1 LIILSFIKSLLTS
14 LFQRE
19 AFPLIKGGEG
29 VVVPSLE
36 KRGKGR
42 FLQFDNHLS
51 LKAHPLRDEE

>member
-19 AFPLIKGGEG
+19 DFPLIKGGEG
-29 VVVPSLE
+29 VVVPSEE

-42 FLQFDNHLS
+42 FL
-51 LKAHPLRDEE
+51 